1 VWLSAVGYI
10 GLWGASSMEETMPR
24 ITLSPRERELVALL
38 SRGHTDQE
46 AAVRLGIS
54 PRTVTALVRGLMDRL
69 GVDNRFQLGLALGV
83 LRKGPADDD

>member
-1 VWLSAVGYI
+1 
-10 GLWGASSMEETMPR
+10 MPR

-54 PRTVTALVRGLMDRL
+54 PRTVTALIRGLMDRL